1 LRKGNVIRAVSAEGE
16 ELLGQEDQ
24 ALEQIAPF
32 RLAPY
37 FRTRIW
43 GFQDLRPWYDYTT
56 KGEPIGEVWLTGDD
70 CVVATGPLTGMSF
83 KEFTARYSAPLLG
96 ANRSGQEFPLLI
108 KVLFPKE
115 KLSVQ
120 VHPDDKLAQSFG
132 EPRGKTECWY
142 ALDAEPDAT
151 VALGLKD
158 GVAPEQVRKAI
169 ADATLEN
176 LLEWLHVNKGDM
188 IFVDAGTV
196 HAIAPGSVLLE
207 VQQNSDLTYRIY
219 DYGRP
224 RELHLEK
231 SFAAMRVKTNAGKV
245 QPIVKSDRSVLIDE
259 NYFRVEQLCVQ
270 GQRTA
275 EEIKGLE
282 DPSSASFQL
291 FFASRGDVQFSG
303 QGFEAFPLPQGSLAV
318 VPANSPAWS
327 VEAEAK
333 SSLIRIIPK
342 EPKS

>member
-1 LRKGNVIRAVSAEGE
+1 M
-16 ELLGQEDQ
+16 GQEGQ
-24 ALEQIAPF
+24 VLEQIAPF

-56 KGEPIGEVWLTGDD
+56 EGEPIGEVWLTGDA
-70 CVVATGPLTGMSF
+70 CVVDSGPLSGMSF
-83 KEFTARYSAPLLG
+83 KDFSAKYSAQLLG
-96 ANRSGQEFPLLI
+96 ADKAGQEFPLLI

-151 VALGLKD
+151 VALGLKE
-158 GVAPEQVRKAI
+158 GVTPEQLRKAI
-169 ADATLEN
+169 ADSTMEN
-176 LLEWLHVNKGDM
+176 LLQWLHVKKGDM

-196 HAIAPGSVLLE
+196 HAIAPGSVFLE
-207 VQQNSDLTYRIY
+207 IQQNSDLTYRIY

-231 SFAAMRVKTNAGKV
+231 SFQAMRLQTHAGKV
-245 QPIVKSDRSVLIDE
+245 QPMVKSDRSVLIDE
-259 NYFRVEQLCVQ
+259 TYFRVEQLCIQ
-270 GQRTA
+270 GQRSA

-282 DPSSASFQL
+282 DPKAASFQL
-291 FFASRGDVQFSG
+291 FFASKGDVKFSG
-303 QGFEAFPLPQGSLAV
+303 TNFESFVLPQGSLAV
-318 VPANSPAWS
+318 VPAASPSWT
-327 VEAEAK
+327 VEAENK
-333 SSLIRIIPK
+333 SSLIRMIPK
-342 EPKS
+342 EPKN

>member
-1 LRKGNVIRAVSAEGE
+1 M
-16 ELLGQEDQ
+16 GQEGQ
-24 ALEQIAPF
+24 VLEQVAPF

-56 KGEPIGEVWLTGDD
+56 EGEPIGEVWLTGDA
-70 CVVATGPLTGMSF
+70 CVVETGPLAGMSF
-83 KEFTARYSAPLLG
+83 KDFTARYSAPLLG
-96 ANRSGQEFPLLI
+96 ASRAGQEFPLLI

-142 ALDAEPDAT
+142 ALDAQPDAT

-158 GVAPEQVRKAI
+158 GVTTDQVREAI
-169 ADATLEN
+169 AAATLEN
-176 LLEWLHVNKGDM
+176 LLQWLQVNKGDM

-231 SFAAMRVKTNAGKV
+231 SFAAMRMKSHAGKV
-245 QPIVKSDRSVLIDE
+245 KPVVKSDRSVLIDE
-259 NYFRVEQLCVQ
+259 AYFRVEQFAVEGKRSSSQ
-270 GQRTA
+270 INGT
-275 EEIKGLE
+275 E
-282 DPSSASFQL
+282 DSSSDTFQL
-291 FFASRGDVQFSG
+291 FFASQGNVKFSG
-303 QGFEAFPLPQGSLAV
+303 EGFDGFLLPQGSLAV
-318 VPANSPAWS
+318 VPASSPAWS
-327 VEAEAK
+327 VEAEGKAN
-333 SSLIRIIPK
+333 LIRIIPK
-342 EPKS
+342 EPKQ